1 MDEGAASMGPG
12 KGPDLL
18 LTHCTALTAFDDARP
33 PAYRRLEQALGKN
46 LARLLLVALATRR
59 SRRTSLAA

>member
-1 MDEGAASMGPG
+1 MDEGAATTARE
-12 KGPDLL
+12 KGPELL

-33 PAYRRLEQALGKN
+33 AAYRRLEQALGKK